1 MDLRNKMT
9 NPTSLK
15 LLIFGG
21 TGVLGQAIAAKFKSH
36 GYEVTYGVRK
46 VSNPKD
52 QFLLPITNT
61 PVPDL
66 LKGQLFD
73 AIIFAQGANINDS
86 VMNNSLDDLNKL
98 FEANV
103 SFITETTKSLI
114 SLNLIKHKAKMVV
127 LSSFWEQVTRQ
138 EKMSYTI
145 TKAAVGGLVRSLAV
159 DLGRQKKILVNG
171 ILPGIVNSPMVAR
184 TLSPEQIANV
194 VSQTPIGE
202 LATPVDVANSVY
214 MFGSDLNTGISGQ
227 SIFVDRGFSVARTI

>member
-1 MDLRNKMT
+1 MPN
-9 NPTSLK
+9 
-15 LLIFGG
+15 LLIFGSTG
-21 TGVLGQAIAAKFKSH
+21 TLGGAILDKYRAEKWDITCA
-36 GYEVTYGVRK
+36 VRK
-46 VSNPKD
+46 VVND
-52 QFLLPITNT
+52 CDIQLPLTSD
-61 PVPDL
+61 VL
-66 LKGQLFD
+66 VSRKFD
-73 AIIFAQGANINDS
+73 AVVFAQGANVNGS
-86 VMNNSLDDLNKL
+86 AMQTGTKELNEL

-103 SFITETTKSLI
+103 TVIAESVSTLMGANAINEGGR
-114 SLNLIKHKAKMVV
+114 VV
-127 LSSFWEQVTRQ
+127 ILSSLWEQFTRQ
-138 EKMSYTI
+138 EKFAYSV

>member
-1 MDLRNKMT
+1 MPN
-9 NPTSLK
+9 
-15 LLIFGG
+15 LLIFGSTG
-21 TGVLGQAIAAKFKSH
+21 TLGGAILDKYRAEKWD
-36 GYEVTYGVRK
+36 VTCAVRK
-46 VSNPKD
+46 VVNDWDIQLPLTSV
-52 QFLLPITNT
+52 LLGSR
-61 PVPDL
+61 
-66 LKGQLFD
+66 KFD
-73 AIIFAQGANINDS
+73 AVVFAQGANVNGSAMQTGTKELND
-86 VMNNSLDDLNKL
+86 L

-103 SFITETTKSLI
+103 TVIAESVSTLMGANAINEGGR
-114 SLNLIKHKAKMVV
+114 VV
-127 LSSFWEQVTRQ
+127 ILSSLWEQFTRQ
-138 EKMSYTI
+138 EKFAYSV

-194 VSQTPIGE
+194 ISQTPIGE

>member
-1 MDLRNKMT
+1 MPN
-9 NPTSLK
+9 
-15 LLIFGG
+15 LLIFGSTG
-21 TGVLGQAIAAKFKSH
+21 TLGGAILDKYRVEKWDITCAVRKVVNDCDIQLPLTSGVLGS
-36 GYEVTYGVRK
+36 RK
-46 VSNPKD
+46 
-52 QFLLPITNT
+52 
-61 PVPDL
+61 
-66 LKGQLFD
+66 FD
-73 AIIFAQGANINDS
+73 AVVFAQGANVNGS
-86 VMNNSLDDLNKL
+86 AMQTGTKELNEL

-103 SFITETTKSLI
+103 TVIAESVSTLMGANAINEGGR
-114 SLNLIKHKAKMVV
+114 VV
-127 LSSFWEQVTRQ
+127 ILSSLWEQFTRQ
-138 EKMSYTI
+138 EKFAYSV

>member
-1 MDLRNKMT
+1 MPN
-9 NPTSLK
+9 
-15 LLIFGG
+15 LLIFGSTG
-21 TGVLGQAIAAKFKSH
+21 TLGGAILDKYRAEKWDITCAVRKVVNDCDIQLPLTTGVLGSKK
-36 GYEVTYGVRK
+36 
-46 VSNPKD
+46 
-52 QFLLPITNT
+52 
-61 PVPDL
+61 
-66 LKGQLFD
+66 FD
-73 AIIFAQGANINDS
+73 AVVFAQGANVNGS
-86 VMNNSLDDLNKL
+86 AMQTGTKELNAL

-103 SFITETTKSLI
+103 TVIAESVSTLMGANAINEGGR
-114 SLNLIKHKAKMVV
+114 VV
-127 LSSFWEQVTRQ
+127 ILSSLWEQFTRQ
-138 EKMSYTI
+138 EKFAYSV

>member
-1 MDLRNKMT
+1 MPN
-9 NPTSLK
+9 
-15 LLIFGG
+15 LLIFGSTG
-21 TGVLGQAIAAKFKSH
+21 TLGGAILDKYRAEKWDITCAVRKVVNDCDIQLPLTSGVLGSKK
-36 GYEVTYGVRK
+36 
-46 VSNPKD
+46 
-52 QFLLPITNT
+52 
-61 PVPDL
+61 
-66 LKGQLFD
+66 FD
-73 AIIFAQGANINDS
+73 AVVFAQGANVNGS
-86 VMNNSLDDLNKL
+86 AMQTGTKELNEL

-103 SFITETTKSLI
+103 TVIAESVSTLMGANAINEGGR
-114 SLNLIKHKAKMVV
+114 VV
-127 LSSFWEQVTRQ
+127 ILSSLWEQFTRQ
-138 EKMSYTI
+138 EKFAYSV

>member
-1 MDLRNKMT
+1 MPN
-9 NPTSLK
+9 
-15 LLIFGG
+15 LLIFGSTG
-21 TGVLGQAIAAKFKSH
+21 TLGGAILDKYRA
-36 GYEVTYGVRK
+36 ENWDVTCAVRK
-46 VSNPKD
+46 VVND
-52 QFLLPITNT
+52 CDIQLPLTSD
-61 PVPDL
+61 VL
-66 LKGQLFD
+66 GSKKFD
-73 AIIFAQGANINDS
+73 AVVFAQGANVNGS
-86 VMNNSLDDLNKL
+86 AMQTGTKELNEL

-103 SFITETTKSLI
+103 TVIAESVSTLMGANAINEGGR
-114 SLNLIKHKAKMVV
+114 VV
-127 LSSFWEQVTRQ
+127 ILSSLWEQFTRQ
-138 EKMSYTI
+138 EKFAYSV

>member
-1 MDLRNKMT
+1 MPN
-9 NPTSLK
+9 
-15 LLIFGG
+15 LLIFGSTG
-21 TGVLGQAIAAKFKSH
+21 TLGGAILDKYRAEKWD
-36 GYEVTYGVRK
+36 VTCAVRK
-46 VSNPKD
+46 VVND
-52 QFLLPITNT
+52 CDIQLPLTSD
-61 PVPDL
+61 VL
-66 LKGQLFD
+66 GSKKFD
-73 AIIFAQGANINDS
+73 AVVFAQGANVNGS
-86 VMNNSLDDLNKL
+86 AMQTGTKELNEL

-103 SFITETTKSLI
+103 TVIAESVSTLMGANAINEGGR
-114 SLNLIKHKAKMVV
+114 VV
-127 LSSFWEQVTRQ
+127 ILSSLWEQFTRQ
-138 EKMSYTI
+138 EKFAYSV